1 MAGFGTLLGLNYI
14 RHPTNLTKMLH
25 YSRMSLKFIG
35 KFILTLII
43 TLIPLVV
50 FMNPLWNKIQTDTLG
65 KALIKWACQNV
76 ALFMGTF
83 FIVYVAPEIA
93 HKCGLEEYKTPTSY
107 TEFTQY
113 EAVKM
118 EIDIQEFIQSPRE
131 TELIAPKTSDLGSK
145 FNL

>member
-1 MAGFGTLLGLNYI
+1 
-14 RHPTNLTKMLH
+14 
-25 YSRMSLKFIG
+25 
-35 KFILTLII
+35 
-43 TLIPLVV
+43 
-50 FMNPLWNKIQTDTLG
+50 
-65 KALIKWACQNV
+65 
-76 ALFMGTF
+76 MGTF

-118 EIDIQEFIQSPRE
+118 KIDIQEFVQSPRE

-145 FNL
+145 FNLWLITVIVYFLVTNIIYSRTMGNAPDRTIEKDFMLQTEAYMADFALK